1 MSVFLDTSALYA
13 TFDRDDAFHAA
24 ARREWAT
31 IFSSS
36 EPLVTSN
43 YVLVE
48 SFALLQSRLGMKAIA
63 ALVEDVLPALEV
75 EWVTSDDHRSA
86 VSALLAANRRNL
98 SLVDCASFQLMRRLG
113 VRSAFAFDRHF
124 REQGFRVIPTAL

>member
-1 MSVFLDTSALYA
+1 VSVFLDSSALYA
-13 TFDRDDAFHAA
+13 VFDQDDAYHSA

-31 IFSSS
+31 LLTRST
-36 EPLVTSN
+36 PLVTSN

-48 SFALLQSRLGMKAIA
+48 SFALLQSRLGMKAVA

-98 SLVDCASFQLMRRLG
+98 SLVDCTSFQVMRRLG
-113 VRSAFAFDRHF
+113 VRSAFVFDAHF
-124 REQGFRVIPTAL
+124 REQGFRVLPARL